1 MSPEKIKAIAE
12 WPTPHDVKEVQSFL
26 GFANFNRKFIEGY
39 SKKALPLTDITKKD
53 IGFT

>member
-12 WPTPHDVKEVQSFL
+12 WPIPYDVREVQSFL

-39 SKKALPLTDITKKD
+39 SKKALLLTDITKKD